1 MPSVFSNEETTMI
14 PWIKRIALAYCL
26 SAGLA
31 VAFVRP
37 STARAADTRTSA
49 KSPVADAKSPPSGS
63 TKAAAASQ
71 PHVSRVVFIV
81 AKNCKKCEEELTR
94 LKRPGGD
101 FETMRAG
108 GWLIGEGK
116 GNHIQIVDR
125 DDVTDLVRKLN
136 PKEFPVVAC
145 IEDGEVVRS
154 FRSGCTTPLDTWTFG
169 FLAKGIDERPP
180 GAVLEAARVES
191 TGSYRLRGNHW
202 SVEGDW
208 SPTREKVLEHLHGQN
223 HYWQLEPQW
232 HIDGWSYEELRS
244 LHDDLHERY
253 DTVTTTSSS
262 PEPVRKWKGG

>member
-1 MPSVFSNEETTMI
+1 MVPRPKGFPI
-14 PWIKRIALAYCL
+14 LYCL
-26 SAGLA
+26 MLGLTLGLVLPTTVRAGDLPASVGPTIGETKSQLSASAKTA
-31 VAFVRP
+31 VA
-37 STARAADTRTSA
+37 
-49 KSPVADAKSPPSGS
+49 
-63 TKAAAASQ
+63 SQ
-71 PHVSRVVFIV
+71 GHISRVVFIV
-81 AKNCKKCEEELTR
+81 AKNCKRCDEELTR

-108 GWLIGEGK
+108 GWLIGDGK

-125 DDVTDLVRKLN
+125 DLVPDLVAKLN
-136 PKEFPVVAC
+136 PREFPVVAC

-154 FRSGCTTPLDTWTFG
+154 FRSGCTTPLDAWTFG

-180 GAVLEAARVES
+180 GAVLEAARVAS

-208 SPTREKVLEHLHGQN
+208 EPTREKVLEHLHGPN

-253 DTVTTTSSS
+253 DMVTTTSSS
-262 PEPVRKWKGG
+262 SEPARKWKGG

>member
-1 MPSVFSNEETTMI
+1 MV
-14 PWIKRIALAYCL
+14 PWTKRLALACCL
-26 SAGLA
+26 LVGST
-31 VAFVRP
+31 VAFGRP
-37 STARAADTRTSA
+37 STARAGDPTTTKPA
-49 KSPVADAKSPPSGS
+49 VADARLPASAI
-63 TKAAAASQ
+63 TKASAAGQ

-116 GNHIQIVDR
+116 GNHVQIVDR
-125 DDVTDLVRKLN
+125 DDVPALVAKLN

-154 FRSGCTTPLDTWTFG
+154 FRSGCTTPLDAWTFG

-180 GAVLEAARVES
+180 AAVLEAARVES

-208 SPTREKVLEHLHGQN
+208 SPTREKVIEHLRGSN

>member
-1 MPSVFSNEETTMI
+1 ML
-14 PWIKRIALAYCL
+14 PWIKRFALANCL
-26 SAGLA
+26 LVELTLAFSQSSAAFAGGGAISSQPTVQEKTSQPLA
-31 VAFVRP
+31 
-37 STARAADTRTSA
+37 SA
-49 KSPVADAKSPPSGS
+49 KSAAGKVAS
-63 TKAAAASQ
+63 SQ
-71 PHVSRVVFIV
+71 PHVSRVVFII
-81 AKNCKKCEEELTR
+81 AKSCKKCEDELAR

-125 DDVTDLVRKLN
+125 NDVPDLVAKLT
-136 PKEFPVVAC
+136 PREFPVVAC

-154 FRSGCTTPLDTWTFG
+154 FRSGCTTPLDAWTFG

-180 GAVLEAARVES
+180 GAVLEAARVDS

-208 SPTREKVLEHLHGQN
+208 SPTREKVLEHLHGPN

-232 HIDGWSYEELRS
+232 HIDAWSYEELRS

-253 DTVTTTSSS
+253 DTVTTSSNSSEAS
-262 PEPVRKWKGG
+262 PRKWKGG